1 MDTNILKE
9 IILEQTKDLAK
20 KDAGIIRDSILKL
33 EESLKIPHSIVISG
47 IRRVGKST
55 LLLQMMNKF
64 YNEKCYYF
72 NFEDERLLNF
82 QEEDFNKLY
91 EVLLELY
98 GEKSVFFFDEIQNIY
113 GWENFV
119 RRMQDKKFKFYLTG
133 SNASMLSRELGTK
146 LTGRYIPYELY
157 PFSFKEFLDFK
168 GYKLKSNALSYT
180 KERAK
185 LKLYFNEYLKS
196 GGLPEYLKY
205 KDNEILKRMYEDILY
220 RDIVTRYDIQEV
232 KSLRELAL
240 YYFSNLGNLT
250 SFNKLK
256 EILKLGSV
264 NTVKSY
270 TDYLENSY
278 LFFAINIFSYKVS
291 QQFIAPKK
299 VYSIDNGLVEAIS
312 FSFSKNSGKFLE
324 NMVFIELKRRG
335 EQIYYYKTKS
345 NLEVDFVIRKGRDI
359 KQIIQVCEN
368 LTDCETR
375 DREVKALIMAMDE
388 LKLNKGLILTKDDE
402 EEIKIGKKIIKILPV
417 YKWLLNVN

>member
-1 MDTNILKE
+1 MDLNLLKE
-9 IILEQTKDLAK
+9 IIMEQAKDLEK
-20 KDAGIIRDSILKL
+20 KDVGIERDTMLKL

-47 IRRVGKST
+47 LRRVGKST
-55 LLLQMMNKF
+55 LLMQIMNKF
-64 YNEKCYYF
+64 YKNKCYYF
-72 NFEDERLLNF
+72 NFEDERLINF
-82 QEEDFNKLY
+82 QKEDFNKLY
-91 EVLLELY
+91 EILLELF
-98 GEKSVFFFDEIQNIY
+98 GEKTVFFFDEIQNII

-119 RRMQDKKFKFYLTG
+119 RRMQDKGFKFYLTG

-157 PFSFKEFLDFK
+157 PFSFREYLDFK
-168 GYKLKSNALSYT
+168 GYIVPSNATSYT

-185 LKLYFNEYLKS
+185 LKSYFNQYLKS
-196 GGLPEYLKY
+196 GGLPEYLKFEN
-205 KDNEILKRMYEDILY
+205 KDILKRIYEDILY
-220 RDIVTRYDIQEV
+220 RDIVTRYDVQEV

-270 TDYLENSY
+270 TDYFENSY
-278 LFFAINIFSYKVS
+278 LFFTVNIFSYKVS

-299 VYSIDNGLVEAIS
+299 IYSIDNGLADAIS

-335 EQIYYYKTKS
+335 DSIYYYKTKN

-359 KQIIQVCEN
+359 IELIQVCESIEK
-368 LTDCETR
+368 TDTR
-375 DREVKALIMAMDE
+375 EREIKALIQAMDE
-388 LKLNKGLILTKDDE
+388 LDLKSSIILTTDKE
-402 EEIKIGKKIIKILPV
+402 KIININNKTIKVLPT
-417 YKWLLNVN
+417 YKWLLNLK